1 MKMPKLSSWF
11 GRSAFSLELQS
22 LFVIFGLFLFFRL
35 GIGKTTKAQ
44 VSYPE
49 F

>member
-1 MKMPKLSSWF
+1 MKMPKLLVGL
-11 GRSAFSLELQS
+11 GRSTFSLELQS
-22 LFVIFGLFLFFRL
+22 LFIIFGLFLFFRL